1 MFTPI
6 TARLFSAYQVYQ
18 ACIFFTELQLPG
30 MIWFV
35 CLPIYFLYP
44 LIEYCLHT
52 GMEPIPKILVPG
64 QRCRGKCSCQSRILE
79 IYINLTHYN
88 LRYVI
93 TFDFD
98 EKKTRIMTKQKYF
111 HMTERQQNTK
121 DDSVWLLSYL
131 SGYNMGFPGGPV
143 VKKSACNTGKAGS
156 ISGWG
161 RSPGG
166 GKWLPTP
173 VFLPGKSHGQRS
185 LVGYS
190 PWSCKDLDTTE
201 WLSMHTCTHWI
212 QYWLRVNRF
221 PIYLAHRILPSCQHN
236 YQLCCSIQ
244 TFTNCALLT
253 KMIEKIKN

>member
-93 TFDFD
+93 TFNFD

-131 SGYNMGFPGGPV
+131 SGYNMGFPGGSDGKEPP
-143 VKKSACNTGKAGS
+143 CNVGDLGL
-156 ISGWG
+156 IPGLQ
-161 RSPGG
+161 RSPGEG
-166 GKWLPTP
+166 NGYP
-173 VFLPGKSHGQRS
+173 VQYSCPGEFLGQKS
-185 LVGYS
+185 LMGYS
-190 PWSCKDLDTTE
+190 PCITVPTSEVEKLRPQEDNLSKATQLNRWSEIRASDSKLD
-201 WLSMHTCTHWI
+201 
-212 QYWLRVNRF
+212 V
-221 PIYLAHRILPSCQHN
+221 
-236 YQLCCSIQ
+236 LCSQCSI
-244 TFTNCALLT
+244 
-253 KMIEKIKN
+253 MIR